1 MKDDLK
7 ERMVRRIAADVEAGG
22 AVVRRPV
29 FDDRIILLA
38 RLGIAAGR
46 GSDGDD
52 LRCARRVRGGM
63 MGWICYLV
71 SRLKAA
77 WKALVEAAEI
87 QRNYWDAE
95 DDKCL

>member
-1 MKDDLK
+1 
-7 ERMVRRIAADVEAGG
+7 MVRRIAADVEAGG

-63 MGWICYLV
+63 MGWICCCI
-71 SRLKAA
+71 A
-77 WKALVEAAEI
+77 WLQELRRKMREAAER
-87 QRNYWDAE
+87 QRNYWDGDE
-95 DDKCL
+95 P

>member
-1 MKDDLK
+1 
-7 ERMVRRIAADVEAGG
+7 MVRRIAADVEAGG

-52 LRCARRVRGGM
+52 LRCARRVRDGM
-63 MGWICYLV
+63 MGWRCCLALRI
-71 SRLKAA
+71 KAA
-77 WKALVEAAEI
+77 WAKLREAAER

>member
-1 MKDDLK
+1 
-7 ERMVRRIAADVEAGG
+7 MVRRFTADAQAGCAG
-22 AVVRRPV
+22 VWRPV

-52 LRCARRVRGGM
+52 LRFARKVRGGM
-63 MGWICYLV
+63 MDWICYLV

-77 WKALVEAAEI
+77 WKALVEAAER
-87 QRNYWDAE
+87 QRNYWDG
-95 DDKCL
+95 DDQ

>member
-1 MKDDLK
+1 
-7 ERMVRRIAADVEAGG
+7 MVRRIAADDEAGG

-29 FDDRIILLA
+29 FYDRIILLA

-52 LRCARRVRGGM
+52 LRCARGVRGGM

-77 WKALVEAAEI
+77 WKALEEAAER

-95 DDKCL
+95 D

>member
-7 ERMVRRIAADVEAGG
+7 ERVVRRIAADVEAGG
-22 AVVRRPV
+22 AVVRRPG

-63 MGWICYLV
+63 IGWICYLV

-77 WKALVEAAEI
+77 WKALEVAAER

-95 DDKCL
+95 DDKCF

>member
-1 MKDDLK
+1 
-7 ERMVRRIAADVEAGG
+7 MVRRIAADVEAGG

-52 LRCARRVRGGM
+52 VCRAGGVRDGM

-77 WKALVEAAEI
+77 WKALVEAAEK
-87 QRNYWDAE
+87 QRNYWDG
-95 DDKCL
+95 DDP

>member
-1 MKDDLK
+1 
-7 ERMVRRIAADVEAGG
+7 MVRRIAADVEAGG

-46 GSDGDD
+46 RSDGDD
-52 LRCARRVRGGM
+52 LRCSRMVRGGM
-63 MGWICYLV
+63 IGWICCL
-71 SRLKAA
+71 
-77 WKALVEAAEI
+77 ALRIKDSWAKLREAADW

-95 DDKCL
+95 D